1 MSPAARTKVMHNP
14 QGGAM
19 SKGSLIAAAVFG
31 AVLAVAPLASA
42 QEEGYTPVP
51 VIKGVKSLEAGAP
64 APDFTVKD
72 LEGKPF
78 VFSAERANRCQLLV
92 FWSIFCEPCREE
104 MPLIQKIN
112 DEYGAAGTLNVLAV
126 NMDGEP
132 FIDGIK
138 GFLRQYKYSVKII
151 LDELD
156 AKGEQFAI
164 ADPYQVAGTPVIY
177 LVDRAGKIAGSH
189 LGRISETDLRAMISG
204 VLEAK

>member
-1 MSPAARTKVMHNP
+1 MST
-14 QGGAM
+14 
-19 SKGSLIAAAVFG
+19 GSMVAAALLG
-31 AVLAVAPLASA
+31 AVLVAAPVAFA
-42 QEEGYTPVP
+42 QEEGFTPVP
-51 VIKGVKSLEAGAP
+51 VIKGVKSLEAGVK

-72 LEGKPF
+72 LEGKTF
-78 VFSAERANRCQLLV
+78 VFSSERGNRGQLLV

-104 MPLIQKIN
+104 MPLIQKIA
-112 DEYGAAGTLNVLAV
+112 DEYGAAGSLGVLAV

-138 GFLRQYKYSVKII
+138 GFLRQYKYSVKVI

-177 LVDRAGKIAGSH
+177 LVDGTGTIAGSH
-189 LGRISETDLRAMISG
+189 LGRIGEADLRAMITRM
-204 VLEAK
+204 LEAK

>member
-1 MSPAARTKVMHNP
+1 
-14 QGGAM
+14 M
-19 SKGSLIAAAVFG
+19 SKGSMIAAAVLG
-31 AVLAVAPLASA
+31 AVLAAAPIAFA
-42 QEEGYTPVP
+42 QEEGFTPVP
-51 VIKGVKSLEAGAP
+51 VIKGVKSLEAGMK

-72 LEGKPF
+72 LEGKAF
-78 VFSAERANRCQLLV
+78 VFSSERANRGQLLV

-104 MPLIQKIN
+104 MPLIQRIS
-112 DEYGAAGTLNVLAV
+112 DEFGAAGSLGVLAV

-138 GFLRQYKYSVKII
+138 GFLRQYKYSVKVV

-177 LVDRAGKIAGSH
+177 LVDRSGNIAASH
-189 LGRISETDLRAMISG
+189 LGRISEADLRAMITRM
-204 VLEAK
+204 LAQK